1 MAAVGGGLVVFHS
14 GIGYHDPGQLHV
26 VDALTG
32 ELRYKVDVQG
42 TPSHPTAI
50 NVMPLLVPNPAN
62 GTVMAYCAD
71 PYFLRAVR
79 LGPTSGTVLWTQSL
93 IIGGQDALPTMVGDS
108 IVLEGCA
115 YDVVT
120 GERNQF
126 YSPGPSSITVTYDSV
141 RRNIYI
147 SRPDSPRSSLLAY
160 RYTDNARI
168 DFLWE
173 YIGLGVGWDSVA
185 IGPDGKIYSN
195 ADSLLLEFDP
205 DTGAILRSVSGM
217 FATYSV
223 PSLTAGMIWTNS
235 EDNTT
240 PYDLQTFHPARTLPG
255 GNFANGYGACG
266 AFTDGYFVMDHGVLV
281 GNRGSMCTPSPL
293 HSPLIFLR
301 ACGSRPAITLASAVS

>member
-1 MAAVGGGLVVFHS
+1 M
-14 GIGYHDPGQLHV
+14 